1 MKNQRTEHPVGEI
14 RLMQALKQRTQRV
27 KLNLT
32 GARGAL
38 WCHIQKTF
46 LDVDQRQEAGD
57 KIQNKT
63 DEGIKNLTKPA
74 KNMPTETGLENSGT
88 KPLQLAVFPLLV
100 QACVTFQLRAFS
112 RQKKNGQQETF
123 NYVSQTFFSFCVM
136 CTGKA
141 AMQSNL

>member
-32 GARGAL
+32 GARCAL

-57 KIQNKT
+57 KIQNRWGDQKSHKT
-63 DEGIKNLTKPA
+63 SQKHANRDWFGKLWNQAAAVGSVSTVGPGLDFCDIPIKSFQSPKE
-74 KNMPTETGLENSGT
+74 KRPTGDL
-88 KPLQLAVFPLLV
+88 
-100 QACVTFQLRAFS
+100 
-112 RQKKNGQQETF
+112 
-123 NYVSQTFFSFCVM
+123 
-136 CTGKA
+136 
-141 AMQSNL
+141 